1 MLDEEWNVHICGR
14 VKDVVK
20 FRGFSISPA
29 EIEEVETQLVPYNKK
44 PIVLLFFRKN
54 LSNSCFCF

>member
-1 MLDEEWNVHICGR
+1 MAMLDEEWNVHICGR

-29 EIEEVETQLVPYNKK
+29 EIEEVETQLVPYNKRA
-44 PIVLLFFRKN
+44 IVLLFFRKN
-54 LSNSCFCF
+54 